1 MDKPKVKLT
10 QEAQDMIDM
19 FSELD
24 EAQCNELA
32 KFLIAGQSTSFM
44 RTMLNEMVKWED
56 AKNQNSDQ

>member
-32 KFLIAGQSTSFM
+32 EHLSFGYGLDFSNLFRKHM
-44 RTMLNEMVKWED
+44 DTWNE
-56 AKNQNSDQ
+56 AKYKY